1 MEAQD
6 RRAILLLMAG
16 GLALALLGQAYL
28 SWRRMYVWD
37 GLVFYVLG
45 VFLWVA
51 ALRRVEARLRRPALL
66 RQALRA
72 AAARPVR

>member
-72 AAARPVR
+72 AAARP